1 MRDAKATSESTPLLL
16 PHETPSSLDGL
27 GHTWPTQ
34 LSPTWLGRF
43 LFSWLDPL
51 MALGARRPLQ
61 HDDLF
66 QLDPGNRAATVG
78 PALLHN
84 WSLECQ
90 KPTQRPRLAV
100 ALAKTF
106 WQPVARAALLKLA
119 VDSLQFVLPL
129 MIQRV
134 LTFLQDPAAPR
145 VQGLADAVVVAS
157 VGVAQSLLLRN
168 YSFQCFQTGLR
179 VRSAIGVAVYRKSL
193 RLSSAARR
201 RCTTAKITILL
212 AADAAR
218 VQGLATHINSLWFSV
233 FQIVVACVLLWQQLG
248 IAMLAGVAVIV
259 AMVPTT
265 AWLSGRLQ
273 RVQQKLMRA
282 KDTRLK
288 ACYEVLA
295 GIKVVK
301 LQAWENVFTDRVLG
315 TRDEELQRLDALV
328 RARGATTA
336 MFAAIP
342 MLVASAAFLAFV
354 LRGRAL
360 DVGTA
365 LTSLAL
371 FNILRFPLLGFPQ
384 LLQSLLAAGVSV
396 ERLQEF
402 LCEHERVAVGTGDL
416 AQVGIRIQD
425 ATFAWEG
432 DGETKEALR
441 SVEMVAESRQLWAI
455 VGPVGA
461 GKSTLLSGILGDAT
475 CCNGSV
481 AVRGTIA
488 HVAQQPFIQHAS
500 IRDNITFG
508 LVFDPVRYA
517 EAVRVSAL
525 VHDLATFPAGDETE
539 IGEQGVTLSGGQRT
553 RVALARAVYQDAD
566 IYVLDDVLA
575 AVDSH
580 VAREIFTECIRGTLQ
595 QKLVLVVTHNMSL
608 VPHCD
613 RVLVLEHGRVVKSS
627 NFEDAVATDGG
638 VLQGLVLQER
648 QQEALTSESAK
659 TVERLEETTPA
670 ADRRLVVDE
679 DRVTGDVKRAVYAW
693 WLDAMG
699 GSLAAAGVVCVFC
712 SVQAIDV
719 LATLWLSYWSN
730 HSTAATHAQLPFLA
744 VFVGLN
750 TLFACGLYVRSV
762 TVFWRGL
769 RASRKLFRVVLTRLL
784 HAPMAFFD
792 ATPLGRI
799 TNRLSKDVTAVD
811 ETLPSTAIQFAS
823 TVVSVSATL
832 VTISCV
838 TPVFTVVLVPVLAGF
853 YGAQRYF
860 VQTSR
865 ELHRLDAISRSPV
878 LALLSETLNGLP
890 TIHSSHAQ
898 RAFTQRFD
906 ALLDQNQRAAFLT
919 FAVNGWLGLRLDLAG
934 TLVATGAVLAAVL
947 TTHGASTAYVAL
959 AGVSLS
965 YAFSVTHALN
975 FAVRALSQLQMQMV
989 AVERLKHYAE
999 MVVEAIGPAQD
1010 TASRWPGRGEIDF
1023 RGVSLRY
1030 RPGTPCVLHDVSL
1043 TIRAREKIG
1052 VVGRTG
1058 AGKSSLVVA
1067 LLRLVEPETGA
1078 IWIDGVDTRK
1088 MGLHEL
1094 RRAISV
1100 IPQDPVLFLGTVRSN
1115 VDPLGT
1121 ATDDAVWA
1129 ALRRVH
1135 MDEKIE
1141 EVSSLDAEVD
1151 DKGTNWSVGQRQLL
1165 CIARALLARSSILV
1179 MDEATASIDAETDQR
1194 IQLAIRTEFRDSTC
1208 VTIAHRIHTVM
1219 DADRILVMD
1228 GGRVVECDAPA
1239 ALLRD
1244 PNSRFKSF
1252 VDHSRE

>member
-1 MRDAKATSESTPLLL
+1 MRDAKTTSESTPLLL
-16 PHETPSSLDGL
+16 PHDTPSNLDGL

-34 LSPTWLGRF
+34 LSPTWLGRV
-43 LFSWLDPL
+43 LFSWVDPL

-84 WSLECQ
+84 WSLECL

-106 WQPVARAALLKLA
+106 WQPVARAALPKLA

-145 VQGLADAVVVAS
+145 VQGLADAV
-157 VGVAQSLLLRN
+157 L
-168 YSFQCFQTGLR
+168 
-179 VRSAIGVAVYRKSL
+179 
-193 RLSSAARR
+193 
-201 RCTTAKITILL
+201 
-212 AADAAR
+212 
-218 VQGLATHINSLWFSV
+218 
-233 FQIVVACVLLWQQLG
+233 
-248 IAMLAGVAVIV
+248 
-259 AMVPTT
+259 
-265 AWLSGRLQ
+265 
-273 RVQQKLMRA
+273 VQQKLMRA

-301 LQAWENVFTDRVLG
+301 LQAWESVFTDRVLG
-315 TRDEELQRLDALV
+315 TRDEELQRLDAVV

-336 MFAAIP
+336 MFATIP

-402 LCEHERVAVGTGDL
+402 LCEQERVA
-416 AQVGIRIQD
+416 
-425 ATFAWEG
+425 
-432 DGETKEALR
+432 
-441 SVEMVAESRQLWAI
+441 LWAI

-500 IRDNITFG
+500 VRDNITFG
-508 LVFDPVRYA
+508 LAFDPVRYA

-525 VHDLATFPAGDETE
+525 VHDLASFPAGDETE
-539 IGEQGVTLSGGQRT
+539 IGEQGLTLSGGQRT
-553 RVALARAVYQDAD
+553 RVALARAVYQDPD
-566 IYVLDDVLA
+566 IYVLDDILA
-575 AVDSH
+575 A
-580 VAREIFTECIRGTLQ
+580 
-595 QKLVLVVTHNMSL
+595 
-608 VPHCD
+608 
-613 RVLVLEHGRVVKSS
+613 HGRVVKSS
-627 NFEDAVATDGG
+627 NFADAVATDGG

-648 QQEALTSESAK
+648 QQEDLTSESAK

-699 GSLAAAGVVCVFC
+699 GSLAAAG
-712 SVQAIDV
+712 
-719 LATLWLSYWSN
+719 
-730 HSTAATHAQLPFLA
+730 
-744 VFVGLN
+744 
-750 TLFACGLYVRSV
+750 
-762 TVFWRGL
+762 
-769 RASRKLFRVVLTRLL
+769 
-784 HAPMAFFD
+784 
-792 ATPLGRI
+792 
-799 TNRLSKDVTAVD
+799 
-811 ETLPSTAIQFAS
+811 FAS

-865 ELHRLDAISRSPV
+865 ELHRLDAISRSPL

-898 RAFTQRFD
+898 RAFTHRFD
-906 ALLDQNQRAAFLT
+906 ALLDQSQRAAFLT

-934 TLVATGAVLAAVL
+934 TLVGTGAVLAAVL
-947 TTHGASTAYVAL
+947 TAHGASTAYVAL

-999 MVVEAIGPAQD
+999 MVVEAIGPAQG
-1010 TASRWPGRGEIDF
+1010 TASRWPGRGEIVF

-1078 IWIDGVDTRK
+1078 IWIDGVDTRQ

-1094 RRAISV
+1094 RREISV
-1100 IPQDPVLFLGTVRSN
+1100 IPQDPVLFLGT
-1115 VDPLGT
+1115 
-1121 ATDDAVWA
+1121 
-1129 ALRRVH
+1129 
-1135 MDEKIE
+1135 
-1141 EVSSLDAEVD
+1141 
-1151 DKGTNWSVGQRQLL
+1151 
-1165 CIARALLARSSILV
+1165 
-1179 MDEATASIDAETDQR
+1179 ATASIDAETDQR

-1228 GGRVVECDAPA
+1228 GGRVVEISVVDELQQR
-1239 ALLRD
+1239 LLQRQILTTD
-1244 PNSRFKSF
+1244 LQTS
-1252 VDHSRE
+1252 